1 MTEQRNQKINEIL
14 DSAGVLFRT
23 KGYDNTSINDI
34 LFDLGIAKG
43 TLYHYFKSKEA
54 ILDALIARI
63 NREMKTR
70 ASLISKNKEVTILER
85 MIQTIMSL
93 NLENDGGHDEVI
105 EIIHQPQN
113 ALMHQKIEKVILAD
127 ITPILTD
134 LIIEGIEEGIFETE
148 YPYEVAEML
157 LSYSL
162 SAFSKSDE
170 IESEEE
176 MIRKMTGFVYN
187 MERLLGTSKG
197 TLNMFFQ
204 VFSS

>member
-14 DSAGVLFRT
+14 DSAGVLFTT

-70 ASLISKNKEVTILER
+70 ASLISQNKEVTILER

-93 NLENDGGHDEVI
+93 NLENDGGHEEVI

-148 YPYEVAEML
+148 YPYEAAEML

-197 TLNMFFQ
+197 ALNMFFQ